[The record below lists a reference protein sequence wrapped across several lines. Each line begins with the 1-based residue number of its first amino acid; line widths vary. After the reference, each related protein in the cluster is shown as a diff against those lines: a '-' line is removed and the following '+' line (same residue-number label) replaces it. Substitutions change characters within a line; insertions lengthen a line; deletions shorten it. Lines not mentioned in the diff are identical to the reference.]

1 MTKTGKLARRAK
13 GEMQENESRVC
24 GSPWGVSTRGYFILV
39 GRRMAR
45 YLAIFLTEFLLLATY
60 CPWGSCWNTA

>member
-1 MTKTGKLARRAK
+1 
-13 GEMQENESRVC
+13 MQENESRVC
-24 GSPWGVSTRGYFILV
+24 GSPRGGAGTRGYVILV
-39 GRRMAR
+39 VRRMAR

>member
-1 MTKTGKLARRAK
+1 
-13 GEMQENESRVC
+13 MQENESRVC

>member
-13 GEMQENESRVC
+13 GAMQENESRVC
-24 GSPWGVSTRGYFILV
+24 GYFILV
-39 GRRMAR
+39 VRRMAR
-45 YLAIFLTEFLLLATY
+45 YLAIFLTEFLPLATY